1 MSFATV
7 VRTFV
12 FACFKHLVCGVPAP
26 AVESTCGSAYE
37 GRQCEKASP
46 LSEIEGL
53 LQDDVVGGVGLLQWR
68 STQLEGL
75 GVVQVQSRK
84 FENASGDAWEHFK
97 HVYDRK
103 YESDGEESL
112 RYSYFQEK
120 IEVAKQWRED
130 NPSAVHGV
138 NKFSDWSSVEFKS
151 ALLTFKASTEE
162 EKKARPTHHPNAP
175 RRFPQFRMY
184 FGGASGSINVS
195 LPDSWDWREHG
206 ALTPIKNQGYCGSC
220 WAFASVGNVESI
232 WYLSGNDL
240 PILSEQQVVSC
251 DTTDLGCSGGLMQ
264 TAFEYVM
271 SAPVEGLV
279 SGLLYAYSSAR
290 GATGVCNS
298 TLASPEHRI
307 ASITGYAQVSMS
319 ASEESGM
326 RRAVLSSPFTIAI
339 NGGSME
345 TYISGVDCPKKC
357 TDDVDHAVMLV
368 GYGTQKKKYWLIR
381 NTWGSDWGE
390 EGYYRLCSGKNKCG
404 VASDAVAALNTK

>member
-1 MSFATV
+1 MSLATV

-26 AVESTCGSAYE
+26 AVESTCGSACE
-37 GRQCEKASP
+37 GLECEEASP

-53 LQDDVVGGVGLLQWR
+53 LQDDVVGGVGLVQRR
-68 STQLEGL
+68 STQL
-75 GVVQVQSRK
+75 S
-84 FENASGDAWEHFK
+84 NAFSDDWEEFK
-97 HVYDRK
+97 RVYGK
-103 YESDGEESL
+103 TYESDEEEQT
-112 RYSYFQEK
+112 RYSIFNEK
-120 IEVAKQWRED
+120 KETATQRMVG
-130 NPSAVHGV
+130 NPDAVHGV
-138 NKFSDWSSVEFKS
+138 NKFSDWSSVEFRSK
-151 ALLTFKASTEE
+151 LLTYRASTEE
-162 EKKARPTHHPNAP
+162 EKKARPTHHPIAP
-175 RRFPQFRMY
+175 QRFPEMVKY
-184 FGGASGSINVS
+184 FDASVGNSSI
-195 LPDSWDWREHG
+195 PDSWDWREHG
-206 ALTPIKNQGYCGSC
+206 ALTPVKNQGYCGSC

-307 ASITGYAQVSMS
+307 ASITGYAQVSLS

-326 RRAVLSSPFTIAI
+326 RRAVLSSPYTVAI
-339 NGGSME
+339 NADSME
-345 TYISGVDCPKKC
+345 TYISGVDCPEKC

-368 GYGTQKKKYWLIR
+368 GYGTQKKNYWLIR